1 MDFQLSRV
9 FITGLW
15 LCLVLVVS
23 GCSSKS
29 FVAPTA
35 DSATFIERGDT
46 QTQGTVRVTA
56 AVPSAEE
63 TKAIIGLDLYSQ
75 GIQPVWLIVTNLG
88 DKPARVALVSVD
100 EEYFSPLEVAWQN
113 RGSYSSEGRVAM
125 ELWFYEHQMPRRISP
140 GETRS
145 GFVLTHLTRGTKGF
159 NVDVY
164 TVDGSENFT
173 FFIPIPGFRADHM
186 DVIFNNLY
194 TADELQEFDAEGF
207 RQALA
212 SLPCCSTDQSGSA
225 EGDPFN
231 VAFVGSGLALRRA
244 LLRGNWQET
253 AAGSA
258 DTALARTHRYKGR
271 QPDGTFH
278 KSRPDGSERKEL
290 RIWLSPM
297 LVDGVRVWFGQV
309 SYDMGGKAATTSSE
323 AYRIDPDLDDARMF
337 IMQNFWYSQS
347 LARIG
352 FVTGGAESTLA
363 APQVNFHGSEYF
375 TDGMRVVLFVS
386 PSPVALDA
394 TEMLN
399 WSRLE

>member
-1 MDFQLSRV
+1 M
-9 FITGLW
+9 
-15 LCLVLVVS
+15 LVVS
-23 GCSSKS
+23 GCASKA
-29 FVAPTA
+29 FVAPVA
-35 DSATFIERGDT
+35 GSATFIERGDT
-46 QTQGTVRVTA
+46 QTRGTIHVTA

-63 TKAIIGLDLYSQ
+63 TEAIIGLDLYSQ
-75 GIQPVWLIVTNLG
+75 GIQPVSLIVTNLG

-100 EEYFSPLEVAWQN
+100 EEYFSPLEVAWLN
-113 RGSYSSEGRVAM
+113 RGPYSKEGRVAM
-125 ELWFYEHQMPRRISP
+125 ERWFYEHQMPRRISP

-145 GFVLTHLTRGTKGF
+145 GFILTHLTPGTKGF

-186 DVIFNNLY
+186 DVNFKNLY
-194 TADELQEFDAEGF
+194 TADELQEFDAEGL
-207 RQALA
+207 RQTLE

-225 EGDPFN
+225 EGDPLN
-231 VAFVGSGLALRRA
+231 VAFVGSALALRRA
-244 LLRGNWQET
+244 LLRGNWRET
-253 AAGSA
+253 ASGNP

-297 LVDGVRVWFGQV
+297 LVDGVRVWLAQV
-309 SYDMGGKAATTSSE
+309 SYDMGGKAATESSE
-323 AYRIDPDLDDARMF
+323 TYRIDPDLDDARMF

-352 FVTGGAESTLA
+352 FVTTGKASTIATPRL
-363 APQVNFHGSEYF
+363 NFHGSEYF

-386 PSPVALDA
+386 ESPIALVD
-394 TEMLN
+394 TEILS
-399 WSRLE
+399 WSRFK